1 MASKKFTAQEVIDAI
16 RKGYTPT
23 GAAHI
28 LHCNPD
34 TIRNYAEHYPTVK
47 AELLEHRKQIVDLA
61 ETGLRGAVLRSEPWA
76 VAFALKTLAPE
87 IYNPPQR
94 LEHGGPNGGP
104 MELVVKGYRTVS
116 PDEWPDDSKA

>member
-16 RKGYTPT
+16 RKGHTPT

-34 TIRNYAEHYPTVK
+34 TIRNYAEHFPTVK

-76 VAFALKTLAPE
+76 IAFALKTLAPE
-87 IYNPPQR
+87 VYNPPQR
-94 LEHGGPNGGP
+94 TEVTGAGG
-104 MELVVKGYRTVS
+104 EAIRIIL
-116 PDEWPDDSKA
+116 DA